1 MKQPWTGKVAV
12 VTGASRG
19 IGRAIVRMLA
29 DQGAN
34 IAFNYLHSADQAG
47 ILVGEVE
54 SLGGRC
60 LANQVDIGDFE
71 AVKNWIADVKSR
83 LGGLDMLINN
93 AGIVCDKPLMMML
106 EEDWLDVIRTNENGM
121 FNAARACIITF
132 LKQRS
137 GNIVNISSVSGLVGM
152 PGQTNY
158 SASKGAMN
166 AFTRSL
172 AKETAAYGVRVNAVA
187 PGFIET
193 EMVASMEDDR
203 RDRFRS
209 GIPLGR
215 FGRADEVAAVV
226 RFLLSGES
234 GYMTGQVIQMDGGL
248 AIR

>member
-1 MKQPWTGKVAV
+1 MKNLWAGKVAV

-29 DQGAN
+29 GQGAHV
-34 IAFNYLHSADQAG
+34 AFNYLQSADQAKT
-47 ILVGEVE
+47 LVAEAE
-54 SLGGRC
+54 ALGVRC
-60 LANQVDIGDFE
+60 LADQVDICDFE
-71 AVKNWIADVKSR
+71 AVKNWIADVKSQ

-93 AGIVCDKPLMMML
+93 AGIVRDKSLMMML

-121 FNAARACIITF
+121 FNAARACIVTF
-132 LKQRS
+132 LKQRC

-193 EMVASMEDDR
+193 EMVSAIDEQR
-203 RDRFRS
+203 QNRLRTE
-209 GIPLGR
+209 IPLGR
-215 FGRADEVAAVV
+215 FGRVEEVAAVV
-226 RFLLSGES
+226 RFLLSEDS

>member
-1 MKQPWTGKVAV
+1 MKKPWAGKVAI

-29 DQGAN
+29 RQGAHV
-34 IAFNYLHSADQAG
+34 AFNYRQSADQAET
-47 ILVGEVE
+47 LVAEAEASGV
-54 SLGGRC
+54 RC
-60 LANQVDIGDFE
+60 LADQVDICDFE

-93 AGIVCDKPLMMML
+93 AGIVRDKSLMMML

-121 FNAARACIITF
+121 FNAARACIVTF
-132 LKQRS
+132 LKQRC

-193 EMVASMEDDR
+193 EMVSAIDEQR
-203 RDRFRS
+203 QNRLRAE
-209 GIPLGR
+209 IPLGR
-215 FGRADEVAAVV
+215 FGQVEEVAAVV
-226 RFLLSGES
+226 RFLLSEDS